1 MNFRFLKKIKNRFS
15 ERLSDDSGFA
25 MAETLMAIGVMAIA
39 GGIYA
44 ASNNMQ
50 NRENIRTQMV
60 ATQMKTVATAAS
72 QYAKA
77 NSSALLASLSPGA
90 NGIPVPLSTL
100 EASGFLP
107 PGFNAVNPWGQS
119 IGIEYYE
126 PVAGNVAVVVYT
138 SGGTPMSAQESV
150 LSAKLQGAEGGYV
163 PDSNLQSAFSS
174 QGICQGSCVQGAGNA
189 WQFPMS
195 TISVPTTPG
204 HLVTYASLN
213 RHSLVHDTLY
223 RYPVPGNQNANTM
236 ATNINFANGGT
247 VAGIPNVTPGQA
259 CSSNNAIGVYN
270 NTVITCVSGTWQ
282 QNTGGQWGQ
291 INPGQPG
298 VVQYTNGGLNT
309 NGQPITSGN
318 IAQSYGELHQPYNSC
333 GNVSCLLTTDTIL
346 AQPCAISINY
356 ANSGQTI
363 GCLPRQ
369 YYPAGAEAHVYPYS
383 APSGDSYTFQVIM
396 PSGQTLYKVPLTNYG
411 AYIVWYTNYGEV
423 TLGYN
428 SWNQWTSLY

>member
-90 NGIPVPLSTL
+90 NGIPVSLSTL
-100 EASGFLP
+100 ETSGFLP

-126 PVAGNVAVVVYT
+126 PVAGNIAVVVYT

-223 RYPVPGNQNANTM
+223 RYPVPGNLNANTM

-247 VAGIPNVTPGQA
+247 ITGIPNVTPGQA

-309 NGQPITSGN
+309 NGQPINSGSQAIN
-318 IAQSYGELHQPYNSC
+318 GSTTYPQNGSVYTASNGLHWIWAQPELSYASGFNSSC
-333 GNVSCLLTTDTIL
+333 GPCFCFMKAGSWGWYQSGSIAGSPIVTTH
-346 AQPCAISINY
+346 SKF
-356 ANSGQTI
+356 
-363 GCLPRQ
+363 
-369 YYPAGAEAHVYPYS
+369 YPYV
-383 APSGDSYTFQVIM
+383 AACPPSYWNTVFGTVGYI
-396 PSGQTLYKVPLTNYG
+396 LTY
-411 AYIVWYTNYGEV
+411 
-423 TLGYN
+423 
-428 SWNQWTSLY
+428 